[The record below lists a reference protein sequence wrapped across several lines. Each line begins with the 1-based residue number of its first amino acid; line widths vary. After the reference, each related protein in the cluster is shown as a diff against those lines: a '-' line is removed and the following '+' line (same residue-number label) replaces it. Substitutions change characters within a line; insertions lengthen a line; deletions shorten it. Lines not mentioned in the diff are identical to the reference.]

1 MRNQRGFPSIAG
13 EDQLYGSGFQECKL
27 ETDDSGSRQTNPLL
41 EFSWV
46 WLVDKIIQV

>member
-41 EFSWV
+41 EFS
-46 WLVDKIIQV
+46 